1 MLSKKFLHISNSS
14 IAQQQ
19 LFKTQAGL
27 MLPSLNKSVK
37 ERRGSQNAAAAAAR
51 SQIDPRVGKRRRRRR
66 RYLVGWKKFFFQVW
80 EQKKQKQQQD
90 LRMSR
95 LQPKGSEANFSLP
108 SFLLQQGR
116 NNTSLHLQ
124 IEKNGRRDSRILSF
138 ASEQPKKQQK
148 QQRRWLALHEFQVPP
163 RRSQAAG
170 RKGCSSFRVLA
181 GVWLRAA
188 RRGEVRTCAPG
199 EEEEQQQEQEQ
210 EQECKGSFG
219 EEAWL
224 FLLCRRA
231 SDLCGRE

>member
-1 MLSKKFLHISNSS
+1 
-14 IAQQQ
+14 
-19 LFKTQAGL
+19 
-27 MLPSLNKSVK
+27 MLPSLDKRVK
-37 ERRGSQNAAAAAAR
+37 ERRGFKNAAAAAR
-51 SQIDPRVGKRRRRRR
+51 SQIDPRVGKGRRRRRRRRRR

-90 LRMSR
+90 LRMSG

-138 ASEQPKKQQK
+138 ASGQQKKQQK
-148 QQRRWLALHEFQVPP
+148 QQLQWLALHEFQVPP

-181 GVWLRAA
+181 GVWFGR
-188 RRGEVRTCAPG
+188 PG
-199 EEEEQQQEQEQ
+199 GG
-210 EQECKGSFG
+210 K
-219 EEAWL
+219 
-224 FLLCRRA
+224 
-231 SDLCGRE
+231 